1 MVSLE
6 GGALHESGRDKSA
19 VSIKLFGGP
28 YVVIGGERLEIPEGS
43 KRLVAFAAIHR
54 GRLERRYVAG
64 SLWQCVDDIRAAGNL
79 RSALWRLR
87 GAGID
92 VVEADKWSLQLVDHI
107 SIDLEDAV
115 GWAERVVHNVP
126 GDGDLD
132 NIDDRARALDILPGF
147 YDDWAITARERIRQR
162 TLHALELVSRM
173 LTKWGRSGEAVQAA
187 MLAVHA
193 EPLRESAQRALIDA
207 HLGEGNL
214 IEARRSYSLY
224 EKLLMRELAVSPPSS
239 MAATVR
245 LPAPRAFTAQR
256 TAQMGPPAVAAAGAT
271 SARGAL
277 VGLRGTQLQTRVGR
291 L

>member
-1 MVSLE
+1 
-6 GGALHESGRDKSA
+6 
-19 VSIKLFGGP
+19 
-28 YVVIGGERLEIPEGS
+28 
-43 KRLVAFAAIHR
+43 
-54 GRLERRYVAG
+54 
-64 SLWQCVDDIRAAGNL
+64 
-79 RSALWRLR
+79 
-87 GAGID
+87 
-92 VVEADKWSLQLVDHI
+92 
-107 SIDLEDAV
+107 
-115 GWAERVVHNVP
+115 
-126 GDGDLD
+126 
-132 NIDDRARALDILPGF
+132 
-147 YDDWAITARERIRQR
+147 
-162 TLHALELVSRM
+162 
-173 LTKWGRSGEAVQAA
+173 